1 MVRRRRARSGV
12 AIGTQGLRGGVY
24 ALAATAVIRRDEVLG
39 LYRHAGFVRWELNTD
54 IFADGDMYVSGIA
67 SAPFRK
73 AQASGRMVNGVF
85 VPAPAGV
92 FVDANFKLQ
101 ARPR

>member
-1 MVRRRRARSGV
+1 MTGPGVLSSSLRTLVDVTTGLDVTSGQV
-12 AIGTQGLRGGVY
+12 GTFGN
-24 ALAATAVIRRDEVLG
+24 
-39 LYRHAGFVRWELNTD
+39 LYLLTREYLDMCVTGFSIN
-54 IFADGDMYVSGIA
+54 
-67 SAPFRK
+67 PFRK
-73 AQASGRMVNGVF
+73 AQASGRTVNGVF